1 MDLSKVCSCL
11 NNTAQIDG
19 TISDTQQVQ
28 STIESKEQILS
39 EFNGLNVVAYVYNG
53 GETKDIEVNVDNE
66 NKIITATLKSIQ
78 YKNKLNFPNVGSSN
92 LLYVDIEESATY
104 RWDTQT
110 TSYVCVG
117 RDYNQIGVIS
127 GGNA

>member
-19 TISDTQQVQ
+19 TINDTNQIQ
-28 STIESKEQILS
+28 STLETERHITSDFKD
-39 EFNGLNVVAYVYNG
+39 FNTIAYAYNG
-53 GETKDIEVNVDNE
+53 GETEDIKVNVDNE

-104 RWDTQT
+104 RWDAQT